1 MNELEHFGSKNS
13 QVEGREMQS
22 KSHERIATERCQG
35 THSRHSHNKHDE
47 KNKRG
52 KSGLKAIKELRCKDV
67 KETILPR

>member
-35 THSRHSHNKHDE
+35 AHSTVDSHQDFVLN
-47 KNKRG
+47 
-52 KSGLKAIKELRCKDV
+52 SFC
-67 KETILPR
+67 